1 MRLILSRKGF
11 DSGSGGCP
19 SPIFPD
25 GTMLSLPIPDKS
37 SRIAYQEIQQQ
48 GVNIGQLVVDLTGDI
63 RRFGHYAHLDPDLD
77 RDALP
82 RAEGWLP
89 LLGQTGA
96 AQGHLRK
103 QSVQAGDLFLF
114 FGLFRPVERARNGW
128 RFVRQAVAKHVLWG
142 WLQVGEICEVDELPP
157 DALPWA
163 RYHPHFQ
170 GQRDGNN
177 TLYIAADGL
186 RLNGTDIDAPGAGRF
201 RQIEDRLI
209 LTDPDAG
216 SLTRWRLPSVFY
228 PDAGKPPLSYH
239 RAPERWRRGD
249 GYCTVQSAS
258 RGQEFVLDTVR
269 YPGVTDWLSTLLA
282 ERALDQRVLPSPRR
296 R

>member
-19 SPIFPD
+19 SPILPD
-25 GTMLSLPIPDKS
+25 GTMLSLPIPDGS
-37 SRIAYQEIQQQ
+37 SRIAYREIERQ
-48 GVNIGQLVVDLTGDI
+48 GVNIGQLVVDLTGDT
-63 RRFGHYAHLDPDLD
+63 RRLRHYAHLDPDID

-82 RAEGWLP
+82 RADGWRP
-89 LLGQTGA
+89 LLGQTGI

-103 QSVQAGDLFLF
+103 QGVQAGDLFLF
-114 FGLFRPVERARNGW
+114 FGLFRPVERTRSGW

-142 WLQVGEICEVDELPP
+142 WLQIGEICKVDELMS

-170 GQRDGNN
+170 RKGDVNN
-177 TLYIAADGL
+177 TLYIAADKL
-186 RLNGTDIDAPGAGRF
+186 CLNGRDVGVPGGELF

-209 LTDPDAG
+209 LTDPNAG
-216 SLTRWRLPSVFY
+216 SLSRWRLPPAFY

-239 RAPERWRRGD
+239 RTAERWRRGD
-249 GYCTVQSAS
+249 GHCTVQSCP
-258 RGQEFVLDTVR
+258 RGQEFVLDTMR
-269 YPGVTDWLSTLLA
+269 YPGVTDWLLA
-282 ERALDQRVLPSPRR
+282 LFAEQLQPN
-296 R
+296 

>member
-11 DSGSGGCP
+11 DSSSGGCP
-19 SPIFPD
+19 SPILPD
-25 GTMLSLPIPDKS
+25 GTMLSLPIPDRS
-37 SRIAYQEIQQQ
+37 SRIAYREIEQQ
-48 GVNIGQLVVDLTGDI
+48 GVNIGQLVVDLTGDP
-63 RRFGHYAHLDPDLD
+63 RRLRHYAHLDPDLD

-82 RAEGWLP
+82 RADGWRP
-89 LLGQTGA
+89 LLGQTGI

-103 QSVQAGDLFLF
+103 QGVQAGDLFLF
-114 FGLFRPVERARNGW
+114 FGLFRGVERTRSGW

-142 WLQVGEICEVDELPP
+142 WLHIGEICKVDELQS

-163 RYHPHFQ
+163 RYHPHFH
-170 GQRDGNN
+170 RKHDVNN

-186 RLNGTDIDAPGAGRF
+186 RLNGKDIDTPGGGLF

-216 SLTRWRLPSVFY
+216 SLTRWRLPLAFH
-228 PDAGKPPLSYH
+228 PDAGKPLLSYH
-239 RAPERWRRGD
+239 RTAERWRRGD

-258 RGQEFVLDTVR
+258 RGQEFVLDTARV
-269 YPGVTDWLSTLLA
+269 PGVTDWLSGLLA
-282 ERALDQRVLPSPRR
+282 EQALEQGTRSSSIEG
-296 R
+296 

>member
-11 DSGSGGCP
+11 DSGTGGCP
-19 SPIFPD
+19 SPILPD
-25 GTMLSLPIPDKS
+25 GTMLSLPIPDRN
-37 SRIAYQEIQQQ
+37 SRIAYREIEQQ
-48 GVNIGQLVVDLTGDI
+48 GVNIGQLVVDLTGDT
-63 RRFGHYAHLDPDLD
+63 RRLRHYAHLDPDLD
-77 RDALP
+77 GNALP
-82 RAEGWLP
+82 RADGWRP
-89 LLGQTGA
+89 LLGQTGI

-114 FGLFRPVERARNGW
+114 FGLFRQVEHTRSGW

-142 WLQVGEICEVDELPP
+142 WLQVGEIYKVDEL
-157 DALPWA
+157 ASEGLPWA

-170 GQRDGNN
+170 RQRDVNN

-186 RLNGTDIDAPGAGRF
+186 RLNGRDVDALGAGLF

-216 SLTRWRLPSVFY
+216 SLTRWRLPPAFY
-228 PDAGKPPLSYH
+228 PDAGKPPFSYH
-239 RAPERWRRGD
+239 RKAERWRRAD

-258 RGQEFVLDTVR
+258 RGQEFVLDTAR
-269 YPGVTDWLSTLLA
+269 YPGVTDWLLVLLA
-282 ERALDQRVLPSPRR
+282 EHALEQGTRSSSRKR
-296 R
+296 

>member
-19 SPIFPD
+19 SPILRD
-25 GTMLSLPIPDKS
+25 GTMLSLPIPDRS
-37 SRIAYQEIQQQ
+37 SRIAYREIEQD
-48 GVNIGQLVVDLTGDI
+48 GVNIGQLVVDLTGDT
-63 RRFGHYAHLDPDLD
+63 RRLRHYAHLDPDLD

-82 RAEGWLP
+82 RADGWRP
-89 LLGQTGA
+89 LLGQTGI

-114 FGLFRPVERARNGW
+114 FGLFRPVERTRSGW
-128 RFVRQAVAKHVLWG
+128 RFIRQAVAKHILWG
-142 WLQVGEICEVDELPP
+142 WLQIGEIYKVDELTS

-170 GQRDGNN
+170 GKRDVNN

-186 RLNGTDIDAPGAGRF
+186 RLNGRDVDAPGAGLF

-216 SLTRWRLPSVFY
+216 SLTRWRLPPAFY

-239 RAPERWRRGD
+239 RTPERWRRRD

-258 RGQEFVLDTVR
+258 RGQEFVLDTAR
-269 YPGVTDWLSTLLA
+269 YPGVTDWLSVLLA
-282 ERALDQRVLPSPRR
+282 EQALGQGTRSSSRKR
-296 R
+296 

>member
-19 SPIFPD
+19 SPILPD
-25 GTMLSLPIPDKS
+25 GTMLSLPIPDRN
-37 SRIAYQEIQQQ
+37 SRIAYREIEQQ
-48 GVNIGQLVVDLTGDI
+48 GVNIGPLVVDLTGDT
-63 RRFGHYAHLDPDLD
+63 RRLRHYAHLDPDLD
-77 RDALP
+77 GDALP
-82 RAEGWLP
+82 RADGWRP
-89 LLGQTGA
+89 LLGQTGI

-114 FGLFRPVERARNGW
+114 FGLFRPVERTRSGW
-128 RFVRQAVAKHVLWG
+128 RFVRRAVAKHILWG
-142 WLQVGEICEVDELPP
+142 WLQIGQIYKVDEMTSE
-157 DALPWA
+157 ALPWA

-170 GQRDGNN
+170 RKRDVNN

-186 RLNGTDIDAPGAGRF
+186 RLNGRDVDAPGAGFF

-216 SLTRWRLPSVFY
+216 SLTRWRLPPAFY
-228 PDAGKPPLSYH
+228 PDAGRPPLSYH
-239 RAPERWRRGD
+239 HTAERWRRGD

-258 RGQEFVLDTVR
+258 RGQEFVLDTAR
-269 YPGVTDWLSTLLA
+269 YPGVTDWLAVLLA
-282 ERALDQRVLPSPRR
+282 EQGA
-296 R
+296 

>member
-19 SPIFPD
+19 SPILPD

-37 SRIAYQEIQQQ
+37 SRISYQDIERR
-48 GVNIGQLVVDLTGDI
+48 GVDLGQLVVDLTGDA
-63 RRFGHYAHLDPDLD
+63 RRPRHYAHLDPDLD

-82 RAEGWLP
+82 RAEGWRP
-89 LLGQTGA
+89 LFGQTGT

-103 QSVQAGDLFLF
+103 QNVRAGDLFVF
-114 FGLFRPVERARNGW
+114 FGLFRPVERTRSGW
-128 RFVRQAVAKHVLWG
+128 RFVRHAVAKHVLWG
-142 WLQVGEICEVDELPP
+142 WLQVGEICRVDELPS

-170 GQRDGNN
+170 GERSVNN
-177 TLYIAADGL
+177 TIYIAADAL
-186 RLNGTDIDAPGAGRF
+186 RLNGTDVDAPGAGLF

-216 SLTRWRLPSVFY
+216 SLTRWRLPPAFY
-228 PDAGKPPLSYH
+228 PAAGRPPLTYH
-239 RAPERWRRGD
+239 RKPERWRRGI
-249 GYCTVQSAS
+249 GHCTLQSAS
-258 RGQEFVLDTVR
+258 RGQEFVLDTSR
-269 YPGVTDWLSTLLA
+269 YPGVTDWLSGLLA
-282 ERALDQRVLPSPRR
+282 QQALGRRAG
-296 R
+296 

>member
-19 SPIFPD
+19 SPILPD
-25 GTMLSLPIPDKS
+25 GTMLSLPIPDRN
-37 SRIAYQEIQQQ
+37 SRIAYREIEQQ
-48 GVNIGQLVVDLTGDI
+48 GVNIGQLVVDLTGDT
-63 RRFGHYAHLDPDLD
+63 RRFRHYAHLDPDLD
-77 RDALP
+77 GNALP
-82 RAEGWLP
+82 RADGWRP
-89 LLGQTGA
+89 LLGQTGI

-114 FGLFRPVERARNGW
+114 FGLFRQVERTRSGW
-128 RFVRQAVAKHVLWG
+128 RFVRRAVAKHVLWG
-142 WLQVGEICEVDELPP
+142 WLQIGQIYKVDELTS

-163 RYHPHFQ
+163 RYHPHFR
-170 GQRDGNN
+170 GKRDVNN

-186 RLNGTDIDAPGAGRF
+186 RLNGREVDAPGAGFF
-201 RQIEDRLI
+201 RQIEGRLI

-216 SLTRWRLPSVFY
+216 SLTRWRLPPAFH

-239 RAPERWRRGD
+239 RKAEHWRRGD

-258 RGQEFVLDTVR
+258 RGQEFVLDTVQ
-269 YPGVTDWLSTLLA
+269 YPGVTDWLSVLLA
-282 ERALDQRVLPSPRR
+282 E
-296 R
+296 